1 MSGSADRG
9 GGPPLLTTKLHPPRR
24 RRGTVER
31 RRLTDRASGGLP
43 ALVLVSAPA
52 GFGKTTFLSQLI
64 ASDPA
69 RRTAWLALDAGDND
83 PSVFW
88 SYLTAAVRAL
98 DDDAGTGPDAG
109 LAGIDGGAPDVAA
122 AALLNHLATRPG
134 PVLLVLDDY
143 HVIEA
148 PEIHEALAFLVEH
161 LPENA
166 HLVLAGRSDPPLP
179 LARLRARGELL
190 EVRAADLRF
199 TQEEATA
206 YFGESA
212 GLTLTATQ
220 VETLEARTEGWAAAL
235 QLAALSMQ
243 GREDPAAFIADFAG
257 DDRFV
262 VDYLAE
268 EVLERQPLDVR
279 RFLLET
285 SVLDRFTAE
294 LCDAVT
300 GRDDGRLMLAHL
312 DRANLFLVALDDR
325 RGWFR
330 YHHLFADVLR
340 ARLLAEAPGDVDALH
355 RRASAWYDAAGE
367 PAAAIGHALAGRD
380 VEAAA
385 RLIELAAP
393 MMRRTRQE
401 VTLRNW
407 LTALPPELFPD
418 RPVLSMELVGARM
431 ISGDVH
437 GVESVLADVDRWF
450 APGADLDA
458 AVVFHTEDL
467 GRLPAQSAVYRAALA
482 LVAGDLAESQAHAE
496 RTLGLAEPDDH
507 LRRGAAAALVGLAR
521 WTAGDLDEAGR
532 RHTEAIAELTAAG
545 HVSDAL
551 GASIAL
557 ADMRLAQ
564 CRSGD
569 ARAVFESGLEL
580 ARRHDIVRGTADMHA
595 GLCEVHLERGDVE
608 TAARH
613 LDAALALGDAAGL
626 PQHPYRRRVAAAGLC
641 RARGDLDGA
650 LRLLAEAEP
659 LYDTDLS
666 PPVRPVAAMRAR
678 ALVAAGDL
686 DGARRWVAASGVQ
699 ADDEPT
705 YLHEYEHAT
714 LARVV
719 LARGDADA
727 AVDLLEC
734 LRVAASDAGRAGSVV
749 ELLVALAVALDV
761 AGRRADA
768 TAALS
773 EALAGA
779 APEGRVRPFREERP
793 ALDPLLR
800 MAAASGGAGGEL
812 ARAVLGPARPPA
824 SPPPTSARGLVDPL
838 SERELEVLHLLRG
851 DQSGP
856 EIARELIVSLN
867 TLRTHTRNI
876 YTKLG
881 VTNRREAVTRAAELG
896 L

>member
-9 GGPPLLTTKLHPPRR
+9 GALPLLTTKLHPPRR

-31 RRLTDRASGGLP
+31 RRLTDRTSGELP

-83 PSVFW
+83 PAVFW
-88 SYLTAAVRAL
+88 SYLTGAVRAL
-98 DDDAGTGPDAG
+98 DDDVATGADAG
-109 LAGIDGGAPDVAA
+109 LAGIDGGNDGGAPDAA
-122 AALLNHLATRPG
+122 AALLNHLAARPG

-148 PEIHEALAFLVEH
+148 PEIHQVLAFLVEH

-166 HLVLAGRSDPPLP
+166 HLVLAGRADPPLP
-179 LARLRARGELL
+179 LARLRARGDLL
-190 EVRAADLRF
+190 EIRAADLRF

-212 GLTLTATQ
+212 GLTLTPSE
-220 VETLEARTEGWAAAL
+220 VEAVEARTEGWAAAL

-243 GREDPAAFIADFAG
+243 GREDPGAFIAEFAG

-268 EVLERQPLDVR
+268 EVLERQPPDVR

-285 SVLDRFTAE
+285 SVLDRLTAE

-300 GRDDGRLMLAHL
+300 GRDEGRAMLAHL

-340 ARLLAEAPGDVDALH
+340 ARLLAETPGDVDELH
-355 RRASAWYDAAGE
+355 RRASAWYEAAGE
-367 PAAAIGHALAGRD
+367 PAAAVGHALAGHD
-380 VEAAA
+380 VEVAA

-407 LTALPPELFPD
+407 LTALPPELFAD

-437 GVESVLADVDRWF
+437 GVEAVLADVDRWF

-482 LVAGDLAESQAHAE
+482 LVAGDLAGTQAQAE
-496 RTLGLAEPDDH
+496 RALGLAEPDDH

-521 WTAGDLDEAGR
+521 WTAGDLDGASR
-532 RHTEAIAELTAAG
+532 RYAVAIEELTAAG

-564 CRSGD
+564 GRLAD
-569 ARAVFESGLEL
+569 ARTVFESGLEL
-580 ARRHDIVRGTADMHA
+580 ARAHDVARGTADMHA
-595 GLCEVHLERGDVE
+595 GLCEVHLERGEVE
-608 TAARH
+608 AAARH

-641 RARGDLDGA
+641 RARGDLDRV

-659 LYDTDLS
+659 VYDTDLS
-666 PPVRPVAAMRAR
+666 PPVRPVHAMRAR

-686 DGARRWVAASGVQ
+686 GGARRWVAASGV
-699 ADDEPT
+699 
-705 YLHEYEHAT
+705 
-714 LARVV
+714 
-719 LARGDADA
+719 
-727 AVDLLEC
+727 
-734 LRVAASDAGRAGSVV
+734 
-749 ELLVALAVALDV
+749 
-761 AGRRADA
+761 
-768 TAALS
+768 
-773 EALAGA
+773 
-779 APEGRVRPFREERP
+779 
-793 ALDPLLR
+793 
-800 MAAASGGAGGEL
+800 
-812 ARAVLGPARPPA
+812 
-824 SPPPTSARGLVDPL
+824 
-838 SERELEVLHLLRG
+838 
-851 DQSGP
+851 
-856 EIARELIVSLN
+856 
-867 TLRTHTRNI
+867 
-876 YTKLG
+876 
-881 VTNRREAVTRAAELG
+881 
-896 L
+896 